1 MTTFDKRSFDYEIYQ
16 ATHDINFQL
25 DVKSSKMKYES
36 YLEEQKNSNKLQ
48 EKNKQ
53 MNIIQS
59 EEKDLQG
66 EKKQLLSTTKFL
78 DEEFLTLVEK
88 ADKEQNLL
96 LISKATEK
104 EKQI

>member
-48 EKNKQ
+48 EKKQ
-53 MNIIQS
+53 ANEHYTKRRERS
-59 EEKDLQG
+59 AREKR
-66 EKKQLLSTTKFL
+66 
-78 DEEFLTLVEK
+78 
-88 ADKEQNLL
+88 
-96 LISKATEK
+96 ATA
-104 EKQI
+104 